1 MQIAYFFI
9 ILKNPLV
16 TIIIPNFNGKKFLK
30 TCLDSIFK
38 QQFQNFCVIIVDNG
52 SDDGSVEFIKAEYPT
67 VFLIQFAYNKGFSAA
82 INSGIRETDSQY
94 ICLLNNDI
102 ELDPYFLN
110 EIVAVLEAEKSVQYC
125 AAKMLDYYHRD
136 KMDGA
141 GDGVFRAGAGYKRG
155 SLDND
160 NGCYDRQLTVF
171 GACAGAALYRRS
183 FFNEVGFF
191 DEDFFAYLEDVD
203 INLRAN
209 RLGLTCLYVPAAK
222 VYHIGSATTGS
233 VFNPFTVR
241 LSTKNLFNVV
251 VKNYPTILIIKF
263 LPSLIL
269 YHLFWFALVVSN
281 KQSTSYFKGI
291 LNAVSDFPRMWRK
304 RKKTLMLKSVSC
316 QSLLLKIS
324 ESEKEVME
332 MILRRSQRR
341 KGRAVKLVEYYL
353 RLFT

>member
-1 MQIAYFFI
+1 M
-9 ILKNPLV
+9 V
-16 TIIIPNFNGKKFLK
+16 TIIIPNLNGKKFLK

-67 VFLIQFAYNKGFSAA
+67 VLLIQFAYNKGFSAA

-102 ELDPYFLN
+102 ELDPYFLK
-110 EIVAVLEAEKSVQYC
+110 ELVAVLEAEKDVQYC
-125 AAKMLDYYHRD
+125 APKMLDYYHRN
-136 KMDGA
+136 KLDGA

-160 NGCYDRQLTVF
+160 NGRYDRQLTVF

-281 KQSTSYFKGI
+281 KQSTSYCKGI